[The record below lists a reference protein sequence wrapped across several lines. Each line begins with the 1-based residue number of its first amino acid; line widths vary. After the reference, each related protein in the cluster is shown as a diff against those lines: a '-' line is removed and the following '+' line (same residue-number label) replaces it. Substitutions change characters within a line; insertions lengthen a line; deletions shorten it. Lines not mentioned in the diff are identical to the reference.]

1 VRRSLLALSL
11 AFCLASLAAASAK
24 KRPHAKSPHAE
35 IAAVAVV
42 ETPPRR
48 ILHRNGRAFEEL
60 DVRILSA
67 EHRPSGD
74 AEGDEN
80 LAIDKTHRVHVVSDL
95 TCGGVWVDA
104 KPGDRLEI
112 KGEYVHPPS
121 GADLIHFTHP
131 ADASCPGRARH
142 PDGYLRLA
150 RAASAAPSETPDL
163 ARAASVAPSETS
175 DLFQTAVRPVLA
187 KNCVCHEK
195 GGKMYARLPFDDPN
209 VLSSHTTGVRK
220 RLKGDD
226 LALFERWLGTVSETS
241 APQQR

>member
-1 VRRSLLALSL
+1 MRRLLLALSFVL
-11 AFCLASLAAASAK
+11 CLVPLGTASAK

-35 IAAVAVV
+35 IAAVAIV

-67 EHRPSGD
+67 EHVSEGD

-80 LAIDKTHRVHVVSDL
+80 LPIDKTHQVHVVSDL
-95 TCGGVWVDA
+95 TCGGKWVDA

-150 RAASAAPSETPDL
+150 RAASAAPSQTP
-163 ARAASVAPSETS
+163 

-187 KNCVCHEK
+187 KNCMCHEK
-195 GGKMYARLPFDDPN
+195 GEKMYARLPFDDPN
-209 VLSSHTTGVRK
+209 VLSSHTAGVRK

-226 LALFERWLGTVSETS
+226 LALFERWIGTVSETS

>member
-1 VRRSLLALSL
+1 VRRLLLALSFAL
-11 AFCLASLAAASAK
+11 CLVPLGTASAK

-48 ILHRNGRAFEEL
+48 VVHRNGRAFEEL
-60 DVRILSA
+60 DVRIVSA
-67 EHRPSGD
+67 EHASEGN

-80 LAIDKTHRVHVVSDL
+80 LAIDKTHPVHVVSDL
-95 TCGGVWVDA
+95 TCGGTWVDA

-112 KGEYVHPPS
+112 KGEYVHPLS

-150 RAASAAPSETPDL
+150 RAASASPLETPDL
-163 ARAASVAPSETS
+163 FRE
-175 DLFQTAVRPVLA
+175 AVRPVLA

-195 GGKMYARLPFDDPN
+195 GGKMYARLPFDDPD
-209 VLSSHTTGVRK
+209 VLSSHTAGVRK

-226 LALFERWLGTVSETS
+226 LALFERWLGTVSES
-241 APQQR
+241 PAMQQR

>member
-1 VRRSLLALSL
+1 MRRSLFALSL
-11 AFCLASLAAASAK
+11 AFCLASLVAASAK
-24 KRPHAKSPHAE
+24 KRPHAKSPHTE

-48 ILHRNGRAFEEL
+48 ILHRNGRSFEEL

-67 EHRPSGD
+67 ERVSAGD
-74 AEGDEN
+74 AEGDES
-80 LAIDKTHRVHVVSDL
+80 LAIDKTQRVHVVSDL
-95 TCGGVWVDA
+95 TCGGSWVDA

-131 ADASCPGRARH
+131 ADGSCPGRARH

-150 RAASAAPSETPDL
+150 RTASAPAPE
-163 ARAASVAPSETS
+163 AP

-195 GGKMYARLPFDDPN
+195 GGKMYARLPFDDPT
-209 VLSSHTTGVRK
+209 VLSSHTAGVRK
-220 RLKGDD
+220 RLKGDN
-226 LALFERWLGTVSETS
+226 LALFERWLGTVSES
-241 APQQR
+241 PAVQQR

>member
-1 VRRSLLALSL
+1 M
-11 AFCLASLAAASAK
+11 
-24 KRPHAKSPHAE
+24 
-35 IAAVAVV
+35 AVV
-42 ETPPRR
+42 ETPPQR

-67 EHRPSGD
+67 DHVSEGD

-80 LAIDKTHRVHVVSDL
+80 LPIDKTHPVHVVSDL
-95 TCGGVWVDA
+95 TCGGTWVDA

-121 GADLIHFTHP
+121 GSDLIHFTHP
-131 ADASCPGRARH
+131 ADANCPGLAAH

-150 RAASAAPSETPDL
+150 RASSASPSETPDL
-163 ARAASVAPSETS
+163 
-175 DLFQTAVRPVLA
+175 FQTTVRPVLA

-195 GGKMYARLPFDDPN
+195 GGKMYARLPFDDPT
-209 VLSSHTTGVRK
+209 VLSSHTAGVRK

-241 APQQR
+241 ATQQR

>member
-1 VRRSLLALSL
+1 MRRLLFALSFV
-11 AFCLASLAAASAK
+11 FCLVPLGAASAK
-24 KRPHAKSPHAE
+24 KRPHAKSPHVE

-67 EHRPSGD
+67 EHVSEGD

-80 LAIDKTHRVHVVSDL
+80 LPIDKTHRVHVVSDL
-95 TCGGVWVDA
+95 MCGGVWVDA

-131 ADASCPGRARH
+131 ADASCSGRARH

-163 ARAASVAPSETS
+163 
-175 DLFQTAVRPVLA
+175 FQTAVRPVLA
-187 KNCVCHEK
+187 KNCMCHEK
-195 GGKMYARLPFDDPN
+195 GEKMYARLPFDDPN
-209 VLSSHTTGVRK
+209 VLSSHTAGVRK

-226 LALFERWLGTVSETS
+226 LALFERWLGTVSES
-241 APQQR
+241 PAVQQR

>member
-1 VRRSLLALSL
+1 VRRLLLALSFVL
-11 AFCLASLAAASAK
+11 CLVPLASAK

-67 EHRPSGD
+67 EHVSEGD

-95 TCGGVWVDA
+95 TCGGKWVDA

-142 PDGYLRLA
+142 SDGYLRLA
-150 RAASAAPSETPDL
+150 RAASTAPSETP
-163 ARAASVAPSETS
+163 

-209 VLSSHTTGVRK
+209 VLSSHTAGVRK

>member
-1 VRRSLLALSL
+1 
-11 AFCLASLAAASAK
+11 
-24 KRPHAKSPHAE
+24 
-35 IAAVAVV
+35 
-42 ETPPRR
+42 
-48 ILHRNGRAFEEL
+48 
-60 DVRILSA
+60 
-67 EHRPSGD
+67 
-74 AEGDEN
+74 
-80 LAIDKTHRVHVVSDL
+80 VHVVSDL

-121 GADLIHFTHP
+121 GAGLIHFTHP

-150 RAASAAPSETPDL
+150 RAASAASETPDPSRAASAPSETP
-163 ARAASVAPSETS
+163 

-187 KNCVCHEK
+187 KNCMCHEK

-209 VLSSHTTGVRK
+209 VLSSHTAGVRK

-226 LALFERWLGTVSETS
+226 LALFERWLGTVSES
-241 APQQR
+241 PAAQQR

>member
-1 VRRSLLALSL
+1 VRRSLLALSF
-11 AFCLASLAAASAK
+11 AFCLASLAVASAK

-67 EHRPSGD
+67 EHVSEGD
-74 AEGDEN
+74 ADGDEN
-80 LAIDKTHRVHVVSDL
+80 PAIDKTHRVHVVSDL
-95 TCGGVWVDA
+95 TCGGKWVDA

-131 ADASCPGRARH
+131 ADASCPGRAGH
-142 PDGYLRLA
+142 SDGYLRLA
-150 RAASAAPSETPDL
+150 RAASAPPSETP
-163 ARAASVAPSETS
+163 

-209 VLSSHTTGVRK
+209 VLSSHTPGVRK

-226 LALFERWLGTVSETS
+226 LALFERWLGTVSES
-241 APQQR
+241 PAAQQR